1 MSLGWCS
8 PLVISVSIDPG
19 AIALTLM
26 LCWPISLELAW
37 YVRIDL
43 FRTLAE
49 VAGALLGFF
58 GIVGVYGLD
67 SVRSR
72 ISDNSKRVGQLQGEY
87 RRLAP
92 KLIQPETG
100 DQWPVISVGLTT
112 IDFQI
117 NALREQNKKFEE
129 DSRFAVITL
138 FGSAI
143 FSFVTIVSSVFG
155 ISGVDV
161 PIPGLGWR
169 VLLLSSFYFLFVS
182 IFFIVLLIVNST
194 WSER

>member
-1 MSLGWCS
+1 M
-8 PLVISVSIDPG
+8 
-19 AIALTLM
+19 
-26 LCWPISLELAW
+26 
-37 YVRIDL
+37 
-43 FRTLAE
+43 
-49 VAGALLGFF
+49 GALLGFF